1 MDVAHVET
9 AADPDALRDRLPDPP
24 GDWTRTD
31 DASATVEYRLPS
43 DESPCTAAKLTVR
56 PDVLG
61 TGAVRLD
68 RTVDCRAVGTNRIDT
83 VDEAVDVA
91 EDQVE
96 AADAATEAAS
106 DVNTSED

>member
-83 VDEAVDVA
+83 VDEAVDVVVR
-91 EDQVE
+91 ELTHVLDRLDTT
-96 AADAATEAAS
+96 AAGPDDS
-106 DVNTSED
+106 Q